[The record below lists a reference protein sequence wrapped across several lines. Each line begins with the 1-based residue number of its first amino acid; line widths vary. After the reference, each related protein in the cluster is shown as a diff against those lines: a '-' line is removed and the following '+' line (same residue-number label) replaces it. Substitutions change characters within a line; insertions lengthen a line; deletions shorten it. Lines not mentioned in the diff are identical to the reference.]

1 MMISIKPV
9 IKEMKLLAQE
19 FIKEYK
25 KNPRNIKLLSIDL
38 DKISILLSV
47 ENEQRDILS
56 NLYWKIIDDSKV
68 LNSNAID
75 LLRNN
80 ENELLKK

>member
-1 MMISIKPV
+1 MISIKPV